1 MANLEIKPIYSEQDA
16 VAVLK
21 QMAELS
27 VLVENAKEE
36 IEERQKA
43 IKAVEAQMKLV
54 EDELVKYYKDEIE
67 MDDEFDFNCEYGE
80 FKSRTAT
87 SWKYDDEKKILAY
100 LRANNPKLVRIKEEI
115 DKNAL
120 KKAYEVVDGQ
130 LYDKDNDEFIEGVRV
145 AKETTYKITL
155 NTKAVV

>member
-100 LRANNPKLVRIKEEI
+100 LKANNPKLVRTKEEI

-120 KKAYEVVDGQ
+120 KKAYEVVEGR
-130 LYDKDNDEFIEGVRV
+130 LYDEDNDEFIEGVRV